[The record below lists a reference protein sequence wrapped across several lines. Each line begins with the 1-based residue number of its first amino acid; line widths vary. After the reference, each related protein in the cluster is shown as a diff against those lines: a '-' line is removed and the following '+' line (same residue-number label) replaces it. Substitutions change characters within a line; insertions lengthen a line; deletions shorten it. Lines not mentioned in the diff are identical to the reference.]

1 MKKDLILNFE
11 KIKKSFGQ
19 IIALDDVSF
28 NVDKNSIHGILGPNG
43 SGKSTLMRILSG
55 LIKSW
60 SGNIF
65 LHDEKIQKNSNEYL
79 KSFGFMIEE
88 PSFYE
93 YLSAEENLK
102 IFCRLLNYNFD
113 VVFESL
119 ERVDLYDWRKTK
131 VKNFSYG
138 MKQRLGIAQA
148 ILHDPDILIL
158 DEPNN
163 GLDPKG
169 IADMNSL
176 IEGLQEEGK
185 TICISTHIL
194 KDVERLCDSVTVLK
208 KGKLILNSS
217 IKDLMIKSKL
227 INISST
233 KISQLEDYLK
243 NNIKSKIIQSSNKFL
258 ILESNISIQEIA
270 AKIPNDIP
278 ITSITRDSGLTELFL

>member
-1 MKKDLILNFE
+1 MNKDLILKFE
-11 KIKKSFGQ
+11 KIKKNFDQ
-19 IIALDDVSF
+19 IIALNDVSF
-28 NVDKNSIHGILGPNG
+28 EVNKNSIHGILGPNG

-60 SGNIF
+60 SGSIS
-65 LHDEKIQKNSNEYL
+65 LHNKKIQKNSNEYL

-102 IFCRLLNYNFD
+102 IFCRLLNFNFN
-113 VVFESL
+113 VVFKSL
-119 ERVDLYDWRKTK
+119 KRVDLYDWRKTK

-169 IADMNSL
+169 IADMNNL
-176 IEGLQEEGK
+176 IEGLQKEGK

-208 KGKLILNSS
+208 KGHLILNSS
-217 IKDLMIKSKL
+217 INDLMSKSKL

-233 KISQLEDYLK
+233 KIPQLEEHLK
-243 NNIKSKIIQSSNKFL
+243 HNIKSKIIQSSNKSL
-258 ILESNISIQEIA
+258 ILKSNISIQEIT
-270 AKIPNDIP
+270 AKIPKDIP
-278 ITSITRDSGLTELFL
+278 IISISRDSGLTELFL

>member
-119 ERVDLYDWRKTK
+119 KRVDLYDWRKTK

-176 IEGLQEEGK
+176 VEGLQEEGK

-258 ILESNISIQEIA
+258 ILESNISIQEIT

>member
-1 MKKDLILNFE
+1 MNKDLILKFE
-11 KIKKSFGQ
+11 KIKKNFGQ
-19 IIALDDVSF
+19 IIALNDVSF
-28 NVDKNSIHGILGPNG
+28 EVDKNSIHGILGPNG

-65 LHDEKIQKNSNEYL
+65 LHDEKIQKNSNKYL

-102 IFCRLLNYNFD
+102 IFCRLLDCNFN
-113 VVFESL
+113 VILKSL
-119 ERVDLYDWRKTK
+119 KRVDLYNWRKTK

-169 IADMNSL
+169 IGDMNSL
-176 IEGLQEEGK
+176 IEGLQKDGK

-208 KGKLILNSS
+208 KGQLILNSS
-217 IKDLMIKSKL
+217 IKDLMSKSKL
-227 INISST
+227 INISSN
-233 KISQLEDYLK
+233 KILELENYIR
-243 NNIKSKIIQSSNKFL
+243 NNIKSKIIQSSNKSL
-258 ILESNISIQEIA
+258 TLKSNVSIQEIT
-270 AKIPNDIP
+270 AKIPKDI
-278 ITSITRDSGLTELFL
+278 SIISISRDSGLTELFL

>member
-119 ERVDLYDWRKTK
+119 ERVDLYDWRITK

-270 AKIPNDIP
+270 AKIPNNIP

>member
-119 ERVDLYDWRKTK
+119 KRVDLYDWRKTK

-258 ILESNISIQEIA
+258 ILESNISIQVIT

>member
-119 ERVDLYDWRKTK
+119 KRVDLYDWRKTK

-217 IKDLMIKSKL
+217 IKDLMVKSKL

-258 ILESNISIQEIA
+258 ILESNISIQEIT

>member
-1 MKKDLILNFE
+1 MNKDLILKFE
-11 KIKKSFGQ
+11 KIKKNFDQ
-19 IIALDDVSF
+19 IIALNDVSF
-28 NVDKNSIHGILGPNG
+28 EVNKNSIHGILGPNG

-60 SGNIF
+60 SGSIS
-65 LHDEKIQKNSNEYL
+65 LHNKKIQKNSNEYL

-102 IFCRLLNYNFD
+102 IFCRLLNFNFN
-113 VVFESL
+113 VVFKSL
-119 ERVDLYDWRKTK
+119 KRVDLYDWRKTK

-169 IADMNSL
+169 IADMNNL
-176 IEGLQEEGK
+176 IEGLQKEGK

-208 KGKLILNSS
+208 KGQLILNSS
-217 IKDLMIKSKL
+217 INDLMSKSKS

-233 KISQLEDYLK
+233 KIPQLEEYLIH
-243 NNIKSKIIQSSNKFL
+243 NIKSKIIQSSNKSL
-258 ILESNISIQEIA
+258 ILKSNISIQEIT
-270 AKIPNDIP
+270 AKIPEDIP
-278 ITSITRDSGLTELFL
+278 IISISRDSGLTELFL

>member
-1 MKKDLILNFE
+1 MSKNLILNFK
-11 KIKKSFGQ
+11 KINKSFGQ
-19 IIALDDVSF
+19 IKAINNVSF

-60 SGNIF
+60 SGDIF
-65 LHDEKIQKNSNEYL
+65 FNGEKIKRNSNRYL

-93 YLSAEENLK
+93 FLSAEENLK
-102 IFCRLLNYNFD
+102 IFCRMIDCNSRSVEN
-113 VVFESL
+113 SL
-119 ERVDLYDWRKTK
+119 RRVDLIDWSKTK

-169 IADMNSL
+169 ILEMNKLVESL
-176 IEGLQEEGK
+176 QNEGK

-194 KDVERLCDSVTVLK
+194 EDVEQLCDTVTVLK

-217 IKDLMIKSKL
+217 MKELVRKSNL
-227 INISST
+227 INIKSR
-233 KISQLEDYLK
+233 KIALLE
-243 NNIKSKIIQSSNKFL
+243 KFL
-258 ILESNISIQEIA
+258 QNTDYNIVRKSDKKIVVKTKRKIQEVCSI
-270 AKIPNDIP
+270 IPSHIP
-278 ITSITRDSGLTELFL
+278 ISSITKDSGLTDIFL